1 MYRLAENYEYQSIL
15 QEMLAAVPNDID
27 KREGSVIYNTLSPV
41 ALELGM
47 QTYMLG
53 YLFNLLFADT
63 AEGEWLDRVV
73 ADFGV
78 TRDAATQAIRKI
90 CTYDSEEN
98 SLEVPVGSRFAVEDI
113 YLTLTEKIDTGQY
126 KAQCEQFGTVGN
138 QYSGTILPV
147 DNINGLGRAE
157 LIAEP
162 LIPARDEETDTD
174 LRIRFYQTVRQSPYG
189 GNIADYER
197 ETLNIDG
204 VGAVKVFNA
213 TVMGA
218 GKVGLVIGDE
228 QEHAATEELI
238 DKVQE
243 KMGTDGNGIAPIG
256 HTVTVK
262 TGTSLAVNVSAQIK
276 LKTGSS
282 FDLVKPIV
290 EQAITDYIEGI
301 GFADQTVFYAKLVA
315 EILNSHE
322 SILDVGTVTIN
333 NQGKNLTL
341 SKTYTSFQ
349 LPTVGTITVSE
360 VS

>member
-1 MYRLAENYEYQSIL
+1 MAENYEYKSIL

-41 ALELGM
+41 SLELGM

-90 CTYDSEEN
+90 CTYDSEGN
-98 SLEVPVGSRFAVEDI
+98 ALDVPVGSRFAVEDI
-113 YLTLTEKIDTGQY
+113 YLDLTEKIDTGQY

-228 QEHAATEELI
+228 QGHSATPELI
-238 DKVQE
+238 AKVQD
-243 KMGTDGNGIAPIG
+243 KMGTDGGGIAPIG

-262 TGTSLAVNVSAQIK
+262 TGTALTINVSAQIK
-276 LKTGSS
+276 LKVGSS

>member
-1 MYRLAENYEYQSIL
+1 MAENYEYKSIL

-41 ALELGM
+41 SLELGM

-90 CTYDSEEN
+90 CTYDSEGN
-98 SLEVPVGSRFAVEDI
+98 ALDVPVGSRFAVEDI
-113 YLTLTEKIDTGQY
+113 YLDLTEKIDTGQY

-238 DKVQE
+238 GKVQE
-243 KMGTDGNGIAPIG
+243 KMGTDGDGIAPIG

-262 TGTSLAVNVSAQIK
+262 TGTALAVNVSAQIK

-360 VS
+360 VA